1 MSKTSKVILDK
12 SKINTFI
19 ISDKICAQAWKYVA
33 PVEELRKFFSVVNLA
48 KILICGYTMC
58 VHYGIMLTIMHL
70 LTLLTQQIP
79 ADWTWLGT
87 YSCTLQSVTV
97 MHKLEQIWDNM
108 SVFFLPSF
116 SPRIMQ
122 KACVQ
127 KRCRPAAWNR
137 SLLMLCSVNQKS
149 PEPSQQACVSGHQAP
164 SPHLST
170 VLCNH
175 SNEASSDN
183 QFIQD
188 QKLYLAFFLNKCI
201 QVQLK
206 AFQFCQVLVE

>member
-1 MSKTSKVILDK
+1 
-12 SKINTFI
+12 
-19 ISDKICAQAWKYVA
+19 
-33 PVEELRKFFSVVNLA
+33 
-48 KILICGYTMC
+48 MC
-58 VHYGIMLTIMHL
+58 VHHSIMLTIMHL
-70 LTLLTQQIP
+70 LTPLTQQIP

-87 YSCTLQSVTV
+87 YLCTLQSVTV
-97 MHKLEQIWDNM
+97 MHILEQIWDNV
-108 SVFFLPSF
+108 SVFFPAERLFFP
-116 SPRIMQ
+116 PRIMQ

-149 PEPSQQACVSGHQAP
+149 PEPSQQACVSEHQAP

-188 QKLYLAFFLNKCI
+188 QKLYLAIFLNKCI